1 MDLHA
6 ILKSVNP
13 DILTDAELAP
23 RRFRQI
29 LEKDAVGILVEA
41 LLLLLSGCGTDLL
54 SRTSYE
60 PALVLYSFVQKF

>member
-41 LLLLLSGCGTDLL
+41 LLLLLSASLT
-54 SRTSYE
+54 
-60 PALVLYSFVQKF
+60 LVLYM